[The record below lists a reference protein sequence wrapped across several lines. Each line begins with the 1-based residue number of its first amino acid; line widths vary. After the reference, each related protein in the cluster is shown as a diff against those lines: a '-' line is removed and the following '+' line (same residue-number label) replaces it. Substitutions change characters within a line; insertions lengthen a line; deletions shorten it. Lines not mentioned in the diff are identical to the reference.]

1 MKFNKYHKIKN
12 VESKDVLQELNT
24 VIKNTDIF
32 VVLEKVHGANMQLM
46 VTKDNVRFAS
56 RNNMLGDKENTFNM
70 RQMFEL
76 YKDNAKQLFNE
87 LYNDNVKQVD
97 IIGEHFGGIYNNQ
110 RVIHPKLKGN
120 PAKPIQREVQYLPY
134 TEFIVFDIRIIDN
147 NSNTYYVDWD
157 KVKSISKKVGFKT
170 VPELFRGTF
179 NECITYPID
188 FITKV
193 PKLYGLEDLQN
204 NYAEGIIIKLEKENN
219 NVKERIIVKYKTKK
233 FSEKTKPRNKI
244 RNKSIE
250 TFTKEMIDLY
260 QKLTSYINENRLINL
275 MSKGGLQPKWNYF
288 NKIQNEFINDCLEDF
303 KLDNPNFNKL
313 DKTEQ
318 KKIISLATKEAGV
331 VIRLYI
337 KKEGE

>member
-1 MKFNKYHKIKN
+1 MKLKQYPKMKSI
-12 VESKDVLQELNT
+12 ESKAVLKELNT

-46 VTKDNVRFAS
+46 VTKDNIKLANRS
-56 RNNMLGDKENTFNM
+56 KMLGGNENTYNM

-87 LYNDNVKQVD
+87 LYNDNIKQID
-97 IIGEHFGGIYNNQ
+97 IIGEHFGGIYNGK
-110 RVIHPKLKGN
+110 RITHPKFTGKPN
-120 PAKPIQREVQYLPY
+120 KPIQRAIQYLPY

-147 NSNTYYVDWD
+147 NSNTYYVNWD
-157 KVKSISKKVGFKT
+157 KVKSISKKVGFKY

-179 NECITYPID
+179 NECITYSID

-193 PKLYGLEDLQN
+193 PKLYGLEDLKN

-219 NVKERIIVKYKTKK
+219 SAEERIIVKYKTKK
-233 FSEKTKPRNKI
+233 FSEKTSSVNKF
-244 RNKSIE
+244 RTKAVE
-250 TFTKEMIDLY
+250 TFSEEMLNLY
-260 QKLTSYINENRLINL
+260 YELTSYINKNRLVNL
-275 MSKGGLQPKWNYF
+275 MSKGDLEPKWSNF
-288 NKIQNEFINDCLEDF
+288 SKIQKELLKDVLEDF

-313 DKTEQ
+313 TKTEQ
-318 KKIISLATKEAGV
+318 KKITSLATKEVGV

-337 KKEGE
+337 RKEGE